1 MSSQKNNKQMS
12 YAIPKSYAIKHCR
25 KRPKKGRGVAMIF
38 SQYFTNVIAFGY
50 FCIEKLFGIK
60 KTWPQKSNKRMSYAM
75 PKFNPIKHRRK
86 WPKNGRGVAMAI
98 SQYFTIVIACW
109 YFRIE
114 RSCGIK
120 KKRYPTRAINE
131 WVMLYQNLTQS
142 NTVEKD
148 QKIGEVLQRPF
159 LNTSR
164 LLILLDTFTSTNIA
178 E

>member
-1 MSSQKNNKQMS
+1 MTYGIS
-12 YAIPKSYAIKHCR
+12 KSYAIKHCG
-25 KRPKKGRGVAMIF
+25 KRPKKGRGVATAF
-38 SQYFTNVIAFGY
+38 SQYFTNVIDCGH

-60 KTWPQKSNKRMSYAM
+60 KTWPQKSNKRMSYAI

-120 KKRYPTRAINE
+120 KKLYPTSAINE
-131 WVMLYQNLTQS
+131 WVTLYQNLTQS

-148 QKIGEVLQRPF
+148 QKTGEVLQRPF

-164 LLILLDTFTSTNIA
+164 LLILLDTFVSTNIA